1 MSNEDNFGL
10 SHVAFVVLG
19 LVAEHPC
26 HGKDINKRIEDR
38 GMRNWTAIGKSSIYG
53 VLKTL
58 KRKGLLESWVE
69 EEDNRIVKIYQL
81 TSKGKVALNKKTYKI
96 LSEYDG
102 KNDPDFYVAF
112 SMLPGIP
119 QEVRIEVFT
128 NSLNKIKEN
137 KRDLEEKLKEIAH
150 MPINVTGLFIHPIK
164 ILQVN
169 IEFLTWVLEEIKDGG
184 NLNGTEETSS

>member
-1 MSNEDNFGL
+1 MSEKRNYDL
-10 SHVAFVVLG
+10 SHIAFVVLG

-58 KRKGLLESWVE
+58 KRKGLVESWVE
-69 EEDNRIVKIYQL
+69 EEDNRIVKIYQI
-81 TSKGKVALNKKTYKI
+81 TTKGNASLENRTYKI
-96 LSEYDG
+96 LSEYNG
-102 KNDPDFYVAF
+102 RNDPDFYVAF
-112 SMLPGIP
+112 SMLPGLT
-119 QEVRIEVFT
+119 QDARIEALT
-128 NSLNKIKEN
+128 NSLIKIKES
-137 KRDLEEKLKEIAH
+137 KKELEKKLKEITH
-150 MPINVTGLFIHPIK
+150 MPVNVTGLFIHPIK

-184 NLNGTEETSS
+184 NLSGSEKNGG